1 MGNLSDTQAAL
12 AQLRQDKMVRA
23 FRVRAAGDALAPPT
37 AEQWQR
43 LTELFAESLPQAYA
57 IIGQEGL
64 LIQQELLTA
73 IITLLDF
80 TNAEVATLL
89 ETTPQRVTNIKA
101 AANGKLFGE
110 ASATTL
116 KSNLIAQMNENV
128 QKV

>member
-1 MGNLSDTQAAL
+1 MGNLSDMQTAL

-23 FRVRAAGDALAPPT
+23 FRTRAAGGALAPPT

-43 LTELFAESLPQAYA
+43 LAELFAESLPQAYA
-57 IIGQEGL
+57 IIGREGL
-64 LIQQELLTA
+64 LTQQELLTA
-73 IITLLDF
+73 MLTLLDF
-80 TNAEVATLL
+80 TNGEVATLL

-101 AANGKLFGE
+101 AANGKLFGD

-116 KSNLIAQMNENV
+116 KSNLIAQMAGNV